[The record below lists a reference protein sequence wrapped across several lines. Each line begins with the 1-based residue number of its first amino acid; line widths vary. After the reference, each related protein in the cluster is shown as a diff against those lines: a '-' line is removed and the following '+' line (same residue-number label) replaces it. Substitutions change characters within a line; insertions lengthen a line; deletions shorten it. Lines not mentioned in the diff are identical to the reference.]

1 MTRNYWLIDKR
12 DRRKGIR
19 SSGLCEPYARSM
31 SIPFKV
37 GEVLAIMVGE
47 RLSKL
52 GEPTSFEEESFKVE
66 YDENLQQENFPFLS
80 FPLFKIF
87 RYFCREKVA
96 NSWAGVIKNF
106 RQRSISCLEF
116 SLRIREQACGM

>member
-1 MTRNYWLIDKR
+1 
-12 DRRKGIR
+12 
-19 SSGLCEPYARSM
+19 M

-96 NSWAGVIKNF
+96 NS
-106 RQRSISCLEF
+106 
-116 SLRIREQACGM
+116 